1 MKLKK
6 ALYGLKKAT
15 RFWHFKL
22 DQSFSQVKL
31 CKSLN
36 DQDGVY
42 IKHSE
47 GKRQLVGVYVD
58 DLIMNG
64 TNLDFIG
71 YFKEELM
78 KWFKMTGLGLFGHL
92 GYLGYLGIEVI
103 QDEDWICLSQA
114 SCSKNILKIF
124 KMNSRGE
131 IS

>member
-22 DQSFSQVKL
+22 DQSFSQLKL
-31 CKSLN
+31 CKSIN
-36 DQDGVY
+36 DQGGVY

-47 GKRQLVGVYVD
+47 GKRLLVGVYVD

-78 KWFKMTGLGLFGHL
+78 KLFKRTGLGLFS
-92 GYLGYLGIEVI
+92 YLGIEVI

-124 KMNSRGE
+124 KMNSRGD
-131 IS
+131 IF